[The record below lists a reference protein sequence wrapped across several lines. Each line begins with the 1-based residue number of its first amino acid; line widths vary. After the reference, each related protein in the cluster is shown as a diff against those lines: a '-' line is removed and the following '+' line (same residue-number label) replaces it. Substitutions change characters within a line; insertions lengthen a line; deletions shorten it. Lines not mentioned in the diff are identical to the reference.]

1 MATSWSNLI
10 DLIHILQD
18 GVNWLAFLRKYKLHG
33 ILCDGILY
41 FQLFVNKIFA
51 KFTARTFNGIS
62 NYNVSSVGSAVKD
75 TRRYR

>member
-1 MATSWSNLI
+1 MATSWSNSI

-33 ILCDGILY
+33 ILCDGILF
-41 FQLFVNKIFA
+41 FQLFVNKIFS
-51 KFTARTFNGIS
+51 KTFTDIS
-62 NYNVSSVGSAVKD
+62 NYNIASVGSAVKN